1 MGEIKQRR
9 ESIVGTGVSVENAP
23 VRTTTAPHLRALELD
38 GAQPA
43 GRRTMKVRSA
53 PRWRECLMSLSTL
66 RRYLAAGVLIAILA
80 AASAAPANARDLTSA
95 GGAWLWLQDVWTQ
108 SFSALWSW
116 PGHEVPSRAS
126 SLVPIVGKQG
136 LGLDPNGISAPT
148 GPDSPTPAC
157 SSCGDGRLGLDPNG

>member
-1 MGEIKQRR
+1 
-9 ESIVGTGVSVENAP
+9 
-23 VRTTTAPHLRALELD
+23 
-38 GAQPA
+38 
-43 GRRTMKVRSA
+43 
-53 PRWRECLMSLSTL
+53 MSLSTL

-80 AASAAPANARDLTSA
+80 AASAAPANARDLTRA

-116 PGHEVPSRAS
+116 PGREVPSRAS
-126 SLVPIVGKQG
+126 GLVPIVGKQA

-148 GPDSPTPAC
+148 GPDSPTTAC